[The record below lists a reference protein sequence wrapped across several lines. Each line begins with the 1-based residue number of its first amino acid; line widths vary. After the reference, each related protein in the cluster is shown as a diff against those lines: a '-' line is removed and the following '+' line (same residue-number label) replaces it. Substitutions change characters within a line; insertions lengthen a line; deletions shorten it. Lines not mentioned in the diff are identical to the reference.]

1 MPSSSIYSSV
11 VFVHALA
18 ATILMGSSLS
28 FVFTRRAIRS
38 AATVQE
44 LRGWLGFARTSAAAN
59 PVAALALL
67 ATGVYLGSQGWW
79 TEPWFFVALAI
90 FFFDVLYAVRR
101 AHAVGAELGQA
112 AGDAPAGAVPEAL
125 DRLRWS
131 TGLDTPHD
139 ALLASDLAVL
149 FIMFV
154 KPGLVGCV
162 AAIGVAAVVVSIA
175 RVRRRARG
183 ELRSPDRDGA
193 ALAPEHGV
201 AAQLRR

>member
-18 ATILMGSSLS
+18 AIVLMGSSLS
-28 FVFTRRAIRS
+28 FIFTRRAIRS
-38 AATVQE
+38 AGTVQE
-44 LRGWLGFARTSAAAN
+44 LRGWLAFARSSAAAN

-79 TEPWFFVALAI
+79 TQPWFFVALAL
-90 FFFDVLYAVRR
+90 FFLDVLYAVRR
-101 AHAVGAELGQA
+101 AHAAGAELRQA
-112 AGDAPAGAVPEAL
+112 AGEAPAGAVPEAL

-139 ALLASDLAVL
+139 VLLASDLAVL

-154 KPGLVGCV
+154 KPGLAGC
-162 AAIGVAAVVVSIA
+162 AAALAVAAVAVSIA
-175 RVRRRARG
+175 HVRRRAGRQAG
-183 ELRSPDRDGA
+183 IPLAAENAVAAELRR
-193 ALAPEHGV
+193 
-201 AAQLRR
+201 